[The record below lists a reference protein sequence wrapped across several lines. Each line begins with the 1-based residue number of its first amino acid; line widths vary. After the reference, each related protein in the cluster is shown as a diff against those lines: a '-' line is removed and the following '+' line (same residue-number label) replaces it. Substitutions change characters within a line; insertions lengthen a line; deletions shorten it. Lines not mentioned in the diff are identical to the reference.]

1 MSRYFVLIFLIL
13 GIGVGA
19 LLSLVKDVNIFVNMI
34 VGALAGA
41 AVGSFLQA
49 KVEKDTDSESPKEYK
64 SAFSRFKIGK
74 RLFFL

>member
-19 LLSLVKDVNIFVNMI
+19 ILSLVTGVNIFVNMI

-41 AVGSFLQA
+41 AVGYFL
-49 KVEKDTDSESPKEYK
+49 KVRTEKKDN
-64 SAFSRFKIGK
+64 
-74 RLFFL
+74 